1 VPYVDDEEKR
11 AIEVARSAS
20 ATRLLLVCAR
30 LVSERANVLARART
44 GQQNLRAAH
53 TNVLF
58 HIDLEGSRLTDLATS
73 LGVSKQT
80 ASEFVDDLVEMRV
93 LERVNDP
100 TDGRA
105 KLIRFARRRNGRL
118 ALFDVLDVLAAV
130 ETDLTE
136 KMTPSEQRAL
146 RKGLGGLARA
156 LTETSD

>member
-1 VPYVDDEEKR
+1 
-11 AIEVARSAS
+11 
-20 ATRLLLVCAR
+20 
-30 LVSERANVLARART
+30 VSERANVLARART
-44 GQQNLRAAH
+44 GQRNLRAAH

-58 HIDLEGSRLTDLATS
+58 HIGLEGSRLTDLATS

-105 KLIRFARRRNGRL
+105 KLIRFARRRSGRL

-130 ETDLTE
+130 EKDLTDS
-136 KMTPSEQRAL
+136 MTPAEQRAL
-146 RKGLGGLARA
+146 RRGLAGLARA
-156 LTETSD
+156 LSETGD

>member
-1 VPYVDDEEKR
+1 MPYVDDEERR
-11 AIEVARSAS
+11 AIEEARSAS

-30 LVSERANVLARART
+30 AVSERANALARTRT

-93 LERVNDP
+93 LERVSDP

-105 KLIRFARRRNGRL
+105 KLIRFARRRSGRL

-130 ETDLTE
+130 EKELTDA
-136 KMTPSEQRAL
+136 MTPAEQRAL
-146 RKGLGGLARA
+146 RKGLAGLWRVISEA
-156 LTETSD
+156 D

>member
-1 VPYVDDEEKR
+1 
-11 AIEVARSAS
+11 
-20 ATRLLLVCAR
+20 
-30 LVSERANVLARART
+30 VSERANVLARART